1 MNSSISL
8 RTKLI
13 VILGVLGASFSAIFV
28 RFSDA
33 PSMVLVLYR
42 LGLAALA
49 MTFPG
54 IKALMA
60 EKDKITKKDILCCC
74 ISGFFL
80 AFHFYAYF
88 TSLKLTSI
96 SAAVVLVDAEVFFV
110 SFVVVFLF
118 KERISKAAWLG
129 IVITFLGSLVIA
141 LGDGMAGGSVKG
153 DLWAVSGAFFVAIYT
168 LMGRICRQHMSTA
181 SYTMIVYYVTAI
193 VSFVFL
199 NIQKTPIFG
208 YSFRN
213 VLCALGLTV
222 FSTLLGHSVFSWA
235 LKTTSPAYVATVK
248 LLEPVFASLLGILIF
263 VEIPHLY
270 TVIGGFVVIFGVYL
284 AGKEQK

>member
-1 MNSSISL
+1 MNSTISF
-8 RTKLI
+8 RTKMI

-33 PSMVLVLYR
+33 PSMVLVFYR
-42 LGLAALA
+42 LGFAALA
-49 MTFPG
+49 MTLPG
-54 IKALMA
+54 IKAFLE
-60 EKDKITKKDILCCC
+60 EKAQITRKDIFCCFV
-74 ISGFFL
+74 SGLFL
-80 AFHFYAYF
+80 AFHFFAYF

-118 KERISKAAWLG
+118 HERISKMAWAG
-129 IVITFLGSLVIA
+129 IFITFLGSLVIA

-153 DLWAVSGAFFVAIYT
+153 DLWAMSGAFFVAIYT

-181 SYTMIVYYVTAI
+181 SYTMVVYWVTAA

-199 NIQKTPIFG
+199 MVQGTPILG

-248 LLEPVFASLLGILIF
+248 LLEPVFASVLGVMIF
-263 VEIPHLY
+263 MEIPRIP
-270 TVIGGFVVIFGVYL
+270 TIAGGLVVILGVYL
-284 AGKEQK
+284 AGKEQN